1 MSSRG
6 RLVALRE
13 YTENIRTKTFWIGI
27 LAFPVILMLMIFV
40 PHMLEGVRDVRRYA
54 VIDESGWLLEAV
66 DQRAD
71 SDDLYQTLVFLQGE
85 ALAGE
90 AAINALPE
98 QLQVPARLLEGLT
111 NEALIER
118 ARLATQLGGG
128 LLGQASGEQEG
139 PRPEPSAEQERQA
152 TEVMIWMLSS
162 SAKHLRK
169 LGAGLKREDYERI
182 EVPSDVED
190 PEEYLRG
197 LLERGQDGLFAYFVI
212 GEEPKKE
219 GSPGCKYVSNNL
231 TDEDLR
237 DWFSRLATEE
247 VVSLRFEEAEIDQDV
262 ARRIQARV
270 EFEKKQLGEEG
281 EEEAVS
287 IEDRIRQW
295 APVAFVYLLWI
306 SIFTIVQMLLTNTIE
321 EKSNRII
328 EVLLSSVSPLQLMS
342 GKIVGIALTGLT
354 MIGSWV
360 VFFILAL
367 EYMPGWLGWQE
378 LPDFTVLIRQ
388 PIYLISFVVY
398 FLMGYFFYAA
408 ILVGLGSVCNSIKE
422 AQNLY
427 TPIMIV
433 MFVPFVAMIPVAKD
447 PNGTLARVLTYI
459 PPLTPFTMMNRAAGP
474 PEAWEYVVTTVLMLV
489 SIALAFWGA
498 AKIFRIGVLMTG
510 KPPKPTDILRWLRA
524 PVGHVPDESEVGRLA
539 RGK

>member
-281 EEEAVS
+281 
-287 IEDRIRQW
+287 
-295 APVAFVYLLWI
+295 
-306 SIFTIVQMLLTNTIE
+306 
-321 EKSNRII
+321 
-328 EVLLSSVSPLQLMS
+328 
-342 GKIVGIALTGLT
+342 
-354 MIGSWV
+354 
-360 VFFILAL
+360 
-367 EYMPGWLGWQE
+367 
-378 LPDFTVLIRQ
+378 
-388 PIYLISFVVY
+388 
-398 FLMGYFFYAA
+398 
-408 ILVGLGSVCNSIKE
+408 
-422 AQNLY
+422 
-427 TPIMIV
+427 
-433 MFVPFVAMIPVAKD
+433 
-447 PNGTLARVLTYI
+447 
-459 PPLTPFTMMNRAAGP
+459 
-474 PEAWEYVVTTVLMLV
+474 
-489 SIALAFWGA
+489 
-498 AKIFRIGVLMTG
+498 
-510 KPPKPTDILRWLRA
+510 
-524 PVGHVPDESEVGRLA
+524 
-539 RGK
+539 